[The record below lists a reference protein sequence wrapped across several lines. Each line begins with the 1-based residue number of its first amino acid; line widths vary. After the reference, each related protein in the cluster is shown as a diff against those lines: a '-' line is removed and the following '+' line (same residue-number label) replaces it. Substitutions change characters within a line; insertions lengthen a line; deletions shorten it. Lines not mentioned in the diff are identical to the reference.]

1 MDLVRINLTNFR
13 NFNPKTEIELPRGGL
28 LVAAAPNAVG
38 KTNFLESI
46 MVLLRGKTWRAR
58 IWECVKW
65 GEESFLL
72 EGEIERQQ
80 DNDSR
85 VAIRYHKPSRK
96 IRIEEDGLP
105 ASVVAFYA
113 HYPFVLFVPEDTFLL
128 SRGPAQRRNFMN
140 HVLVCQPNYISA
152 LVQYHRVL
160 RQRNE
165 ALKKARSV
173 ADIATWTE
181 MLVEHATSV
190 WRHRDNLVAYW
201 NDKINEMYFS
211 LSGEEREFSVSLA
224 FGTRDRER
232 LMDELGAAFKLERRF
247 GYTLYG
253 PHRDDLVVLTKQRRV
268 ATALSG
274 GQNKSLVVALKILAH
289 RYVRQVTK
297 EEPLLLLD
305 DVFSELDEKRQ
316 VTLVENLP
324 TTQTIITCTALPPA
338 LQQREGVYLIDL
350 RSIIQEKNSSK
361 IRSDE
366 ADRKN
371 VNVAGPTILG
381 RQGIET
387 LAGEPEEVAVN

>member
-13 NFNPKTEIELPRGGL
+13 NFSPKTTIELPRAGL
-28 LVAAAPNAVG
+28 LVAVAPNAVG

-58 IWECVKW
+58 IQECVKW
-65 GEESFLL
+65 GEDSFLL

-85 VAIRYHKPSRK
+85 VAIRYHKPSHK
-96 IRIEEDGLP
+96 TRIEEDGLP

-113 HYPFVLFVPEDTFLL
+113 HYPFIMFVPEDTFLL
-128 SRGPAQRRNFMN
+128 SRGPAQRRNFIN

-165 ALKKARSV
+165 ALKKARSA
-173 ADIATWTE
+173 ADISTWTDL
-181 MLVEHATSV
+181 LVEHATSV
-190 WRHRDNLVAYW
+190 WRHRDNLVTYW
-201 NDKINEMYFS
+201 NDKINEMYHG
-211 LSGEEREFSVSLA
+211 LSGEEKEFSISLA

-232 LMDELGAAFKLERRF
+232 LVDELNQAFRLEHRY

-253 PHRDDLVVLTKQRRV
+253 PHRDDLVVLMKQKRV

-274 GQNKSLVVALKILAH
+274 GQMKSLVLALKILSH

-305 DVFSELDEKRQ
+305 DVFSELDDKRQ
-316 VTLVENLP
+316 MTLVKNLP
-324 TTQTIITCTALPPA
+324 NTQTIITCTALPEA
-338 LQQREGVYLIDL
+338 LRHREGVYLLDL
-350 RSIIQEKNSSK
+350 RSIIQEKDREKKETGSS
-361 IRSDE
+361 
-366 ADRKN
+366 AA
-371 VNVAGPTILG
+371 V
-381 RQGIET
+381 
-387 LAGEPEEVAVN
+387 EVAVSPVPGEAVRTGKYQTKSAKLAVN

>member
-13 NFNPKTEIELPRGGL
+13 NFSPKTEIELPRAGL

-58 IWECVKW
+58 IQECVKW
-65 GEESFLL
+65 GEDSFLL

-85 VAIRYHKPSRK
+85 VAIRYHKPSHK

-113 HYPFVLFVPEDTFLL
+113 HYPFVMFVPEDTFLL
-128 SRGPAQRRNFMN
+128 SRGPAQRRNFIN
-140 HVLVCQPNYISA
+140 HVLVCQPNYVSA

-165 ALKKARSV
+165 ALKRARSA
-173 ADIATWTE
+173 ADVSTWTDL
-181 MLVEHATSV
+181 LVEHATSV
-190 WRHRDNLVAYW
+190 WRHRDNLVTYW
-201 NDKINEMYFS
+201 NDKINEIYHS
-211 LSGEEREFSVSLA
+211 LSGEEKEFSISLA

-232 LMDELGAAFKLERRF
+232 LVDELNRAFRLEHRY

-253 PHRDDLVVLTKQRRV
+253 PHRDDLVVLTKQKRV

-274 GQNKSLVVALKILAH
+274 GQMKSLVVALKILSH

-324 TTQTIITCTALPPA
+324 NTQTIITCTTLPEALRR
-338 LQQREGVYLIDL
+338 REGVYLLDL
-350 RSIIQEKNSSK
+350 QSIIQEKGREKKSVGTGVTEEAASSFLDLEGGARAK
-361 IRSDE
+361 
-366 ADRKN
+366 KFQ
-371 VNVAGPTILG
+371 T
-381 RQGIET
+381 
-387 LAGEPEEVAVN
+387 EPEKVAVT